1 MVEVVRATK
10 REPLSLIDRK
20 SLGEVWQY
28 GLPVLIALAC
38 LLSLMLTVQRAGT
51 LRTWSDTFSGSGSFL
66 VESCDP
72 VQQRGPDQWNC
83 SGRLSIGGSVDRDP
97 MLVTSL
103 GALASDRPYVGQNIN
118 VFFEKG
124 DDSTVY
130 PVQYRLNEL
139 TRMYLSLLPRLL
151 VFVGTLIW
159 LAGWVFTRNYDPEDY
174 VARDTVRFPQ
184 RFIWQ
189 SRGVSWIGAA
199 VVFLALNYLLSSR
212 IIGSLDVL

>member
-1 MVEVVRATK
+1 MVEVLRATK
-10 REPLSLIDRK
+10 REPLSLIDRN

-28 GLPVLIALAC
+28 VLPIFVAFAC
-38 LLSLMLTVQRAGT
+38 VLSLLLTVQRAGI
-51 LRTWSDTFSGSGSFL
+51 LRTWSDTYSGAGSFL

-72 VQQRGPDQWNC
+72 VEQRGPDQWNC
-83 SGRLSIGGSVDRDP
+83 SGRLTIGSSVDRDP

-103 GALASDRPYVGQNIN
+103 GALASDRPYVGQHLD

-124 DDSTVY
+124 DDATVY

-151 VFVGTLIW
+151 VFVGTLMW
-159 LAGWVFTRNYDPEDY
+159 FAGWVATRRFDLEDY

-184 RFIWQ
+184 RFSWQ
-189 SRGVSWIGAA
+189 SRGVSWVGAA
-199 VVFLALNYLLSSR
+199 VVFLALNYLLTSR